1 MVTDHESG
9 GKLHKNSRTHR
20 LLRLDVLGWSRH
32 ALGFEQWII
41 LWLWLAET
49 AKQTIA
55 GSKVLTI
62 VTREVQV
69 MERVMSRSIDVL
81 LEAGVIDHVRIVD
94 HDAPKIHESKET

>member
-1 MVTDHESG
+1 MDRG
-9 GKLHKNSRTHR
+9 KKLHKNSRTHR
-20 LLRLDVLGWSRH
+20 SLRLDVLGRSRH
-32 ALGFEQWII
+32 ALGLEHRII
-41 LWLWLAET
+41 LCLWLAET